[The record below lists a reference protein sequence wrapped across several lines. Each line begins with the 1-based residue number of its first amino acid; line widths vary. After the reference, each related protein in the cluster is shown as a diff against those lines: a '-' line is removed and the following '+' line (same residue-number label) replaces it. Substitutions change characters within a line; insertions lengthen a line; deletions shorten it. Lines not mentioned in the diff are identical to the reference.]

1 MSNILDSVLIKA
13 FTVYFL
19 MNVKSMEQFFFSF
32 ELETFIA
39 DLFLLLFSSHQHCL
53 NVMIAT

>member
-1 MSNILDSVLIKA
+1 
-13 FTVYFL
+13 
-19 MNVKSMEQFFFSF
+19 MNVKSMEHFFSF
-32 ELETFIA
+32 ELETSIV